1 MIMGSLTIPQFHTI
15 VADRTSTSPL
25 VTCRCSPLVS
35 TGCEIWVFT
44 MSLLHLFCVF
54 GAVLGVTL
62 ALNDQNGTN
71 NEGAFFENP
80 IRLSGPDPSLVYVDG
95 GYFLTYTSDTH
106 IQMTRSRTLGGLY
119 HGETRTFW
127 TDTNS
132 TRSAHMW
139 APEIH
144 HIHDMW
150 YVFYSSCRA
159 NDSTATCQTRVLQGC
174 DGPNP
179 YDCDYDWLADLVP
192 PTGRQGGR
200 FKNETFSI
208 DGTYLEIDGQGYHVV
223 SALDSGGIQAI
234 QITALD
240 TTAWTVSGWNIIS
253 RADQTVSISSRVPF
267 SKIVLKSRTLK
278 YECVN
283 SGK

>member
-1 MIMGSLTIPQFHTI
+1 MF
-15 VADRTSTSPL
+15 
-25 VTCRCSPLVS
+25 
-35 TGCEIWVFT
+35 
-44 MSLLHLFCVF
+44 LLCLLCVLC
-54 GAVLGVTL
+54 ATLNSTL
-62 ALNDQNGTN
+62 ALNNQNEINARG
-71 NEGAFFENP
+71 GFFENP
-80 IRLSGPDPSLVYVDG
+80 VRSSAPDPSLVYVDG
-95 GYFLTYTSDTH
+95 GYYLTYTSDTH
-106 IQMTRSRTLGGLY
+106 IEMTRSTTLGGLSS
-119 HGETRTFW
+119 GETRTFW

-144 HIHDMW
+144 QIQGMW

-159 NDSTATCQTRVLQGC
+159 NASTATCQTRVLQGC

-208 DGTYLEIDGQGYHVV
+208 DGTYLEIAGQHYHVV

-234 QITALD
+234 QITKLD
-240 TTAWTVSGWNIIS
+240 TTAWTVAGWNIIS
-253 RADQTVSISSRVPF
+253 RPDQIVSLLIISTLSKESQNHSHRSLNVSIVG
-267 SKIVLKSRTLK
+267 SKCNK
-278 YECVN
+278 YRSFAWC
-283 SGK
+283 SGHQRGAPCRCFLWE

>member
-1 MIMGSLTIPQFHTI
+1 MFAVHFLYVLC
-15 VADRTSTSPL
+15 VA
-25 VTCRCSPLVS
+25 
-35 TGCEIWVFT
+35 
-44 MSLLHLFCVF
+44 
-54 GAVLGVTL
+54 LGITL
-62 ALNDQNGTN
+62 AQNDTNAGFFQNPVR
-71 NEGAFFENP
+71 A
-80 IRLSGPDPSLVYVDG
+80 SAPDPSLVYVDG

-106 IQMTRSRTLGGLY
+106 IEMTRSSTLAGLY
-119 HGETRTFW
+119 TGETKTFW

-144 HIHDMW
+144 QINNMW
-150 YVFYSSCRA
+150 HVFYSSCEA
-159 NDSTATCQTRVLQGC
+159 NASISTCQTRILQGC

-200 FKNETFSI
+200 FKNETFAI
-208 DGTYLEIDGQGYHVV
+208 DGTYLKISDRAYHVV

-234 QITALD
+234 QITELD

-253 RADQTVSISSRVPF
+253 RADQNVSLRCIS
-267 SKIVLKSRTLK
+267 TLSQCPHK
-278 YECVN
+278 
-283 SGK
+283 GLI